1 MKRVLVFGG
10 TTEGRRLA
18 QELARH
24 GAQVSLHVAGEYGK
38 AVLPPEWDSVEV
50 QAGRLDAAEMAALM
64 QSGGFAAVV
73 DATHPYAREVS
84 ANIRA
89 AAEESGLR
97 LLRLLREESAAE
109 DCRVFSSVAQAAAWL
124 AGTQGNILAATGSRE
139 LAAYAAIPGFAERVY
154 PRVLPAAESLRACEA
169 LGVRPGNVIAMQ
181 GPFSEELNCA
191 LMRQFSIRWLVTKDG
206 GPEGAFDE
214 KLRAAKRAGA
224 EVLLVR
230 RPAEAS
236 GGLHYEQLLAALLP
250 LLEN

>member
-1 MKRVLVFGG
+1 MRRVLVFGG
-10 TTEGRRLA
+10 TTEGRRLV
-18 QELARH
+18 QNLAER
-24 GAQVSLHVAGEYGK
+24 GAQVSLHVAGEYGR
-38 AVLPPEWDSVEV
+38 AVLPLEWDGVEV
-50 QAGRLDAAEMAALM
+50 RAGRLDAAEMAALM

-73 DATHPYAREVS
+73 DATHPYAEKVS

-89 AAEESGLR
+89 AAEASGLR

-109 DCRVFSSVAQAAAWL
+109 DCRVFSSVVLAAEWL
-124 AGTQGNILAATGSRE
+124 AGTRGNILAATGSKE

-169 LGVRPGNVIAMQ
+169 LGVRPGHVIAMQ

-191 LMRQFSIRWLVTKDG
+191 LMKQFSIRWLVTKDG
-206 GPEGAFDE
+206 GPEGAFGE

-230 RPAEAS
+230 RPAEA
-236 GGLHYEQLLAALLP
+236 GGMHDKQLLAALLP